1 MLEKILGAMKA
12 FQWSADNVAFGSGGS
27 LLQKMHRDTQ
37 KCAYKCSFATV
48 AGENRDVYKE
58 PVTDKAKKSK
68 KGTKYHHPLLSCQL
82 AGMSFAPCPLIY
94 LPLPSTPFAP
104 HARLHCASYPMGSVN
119 LPVFL
124 PPHT

>member
-12 FQWSADNVAFGSGGS
+12 FKWSADNVAFGSGGA

-48 AGENRDVYKE
+48 DGENRDVYKE

-68 KGTKYHHPLLSCQL
+68 KGAFEAAWQGGPGVLPCL
-82 AGMSFAPCPLIY
+82 AVAG
-94 LPLPSTPFAP
+94 
-104 HARLHCASYPMGSVN
+104 RV
-119 LPVFL
+119 
-124 PPHT
+124 